1 MDAGRIHV
9 SDSILLM
16 SKVKPDWNPKL
27 WLRILL
33 PTVLVIV
40 WFAIAGL
47 GGPTFGKISEVS
59 TNDQAGFLPASA
71 QSTAVNDISAKFN
84 DSTNIPAAV
93 VIESNSGAVAEG
105 DKAAFDDLATAM
117 KDAPGVAPT
126 VEGELPSVLGP
137 TYSED
142 GAAVQYLVFF
152 AASGEELLT
161 DITGFRELV
170 KADTPSGYT
179 AYVAGPAG
187 LLADFVNGFGGIDG
201 ILLLVALLAVFVILL
216 IVYRSILLPILVLL
230 TAVFALSGS
239 ILGIYYLA
247 LNDIIKV
254 SGQSQGILSIL
265 VIGAATDYALLMVSR
280 YREAL
285 FEGQS
290 KWAAIGRAFRG
301 AFEPIFASAATV
313 VLALLCL
320 LFSDLNSNKALGPIA
335 AFGIGFA
342 FLAAVTFLPALLMI
356 FGRGAF
362 WPFLPKFGKK
372 KVEAVDANTVP
383 GLEGV
388 RGLWKRVG
396 NLIAKRPRTTWVVTL
411 VVLLAAVAG
420 LPGLKASGVPQT
432 DLLLGSN
439 IESVDG
445 QTVLG
450 DHFPAGAGSPAVIIA
465 NEATYEDVIAATEG
479 FDGVSTVEVQADID
493 ATKKAVE
500 EKIAQM
506 QADAIAAAAAGPGA
520 GGFPPAGANAAAS
533 PVDFANLSLE
543 DLGLKTIPKV
553 VDGKV
558 LINATF
564 SYQADSPEAESLVKQ
579 MRVDLAEV
587 DPDVLVGGE
596 TAIALDT
603 NQTAEADLVKIV
615 PIVLLVILVILMIL
629 LRSIV
634 APLILIGTVVVSF
647 AATMGVSALVF
658 NNLFNF
664 PGADASV
671 PLFGFV
677 FLVALGIDYNIFLMT
692 RVREEALT
700 IGTRPGIL
708 KGLAVT
714 GSVITSAGVVLAA
727 TFAAL
732 GVIPLLFL
740 VQLAFIV
747 SFGVILDTVLVR
759 SLLVPALAYDIGPKI
774 WWPSKLGREVSV
786 KK

>member
-1 MDAGRIHV
+1 
-9 SDSILLM
+9 
-16 SKVKPDWNPKL
+16 
-27 WLRILL
+27 
-33 PTVLVIV
+33 
-40 WFAIAGL
+40 
-47 GGPTFGKISEVS
+47 
-59 TNDQAGFLPASA
+59 
-71 QSTAVNDISAKFN
+71 
-84 DSTNIPAAV
+84 
-93 VIESNSGAVAEG
+93 
-105 DKAAFDDLATAM
+105 
-117 KDAPGVAPT
+117 
-126 VEGELPSVLGP
+126 
-137 TYSED
+137 
-142 GAAVQYLVFF
+142 
-152 AASGEELLT
+152 
-161 DITGFRELV
+161 
-170 KADTPSGYT
+170 
-179 AYVAGPAG
+179 
-187 LLADFVNGFGGIDG
+187 
-201 ILLLVALLAVFVILL
+201 
-216 IVYRSILLPILVLL
+216 
-230 TAVFALSGS
+230 
-239 ILGIYYLA
+239 
-247 LNDIIKV
+247 
-254 SGQSQGILSIL
+254 
-265 VIGAATDYALLMVSR
+265 
-280 YREAL
+280 
-285 FEGQS
+285 
-290 KWAAIGRAFRG
+290 
-301 AFEPIFASAATV
+301 
-313 VLALLCL
+313 
-320 LFSDLNSNKALGPIA
+320 
-335 AFGIGFA
+335 
-342 FLAAVTFLPALLMI
+342 
-356 FGRGAF
+356 
-362 WPFLPKFGKK
+362 
-372 KVEAVDANTVP
+372 
-383 GLEGV
+383 
-388 RGLWKRVG
+388 
-396 NLIAKRPRTTWVVTL
+396 VTL

-445 QTVLG
+445 QVVLG

-465 NEATYEDVIAATEG
+465 NESTYEDVISATEG

-500 EKIAQM
+500 EKIAQI
-506 QADAIAAAAAGPGA
+506 QADAMAAAAAAGPGA
-520 GGFPPAGANAAAS
+520 GGFPPAGVNAAAA

-564 SYQADSPEAESLVKQ
+564 TYQADSVEAEDLVQQ
-579 MRVDLAEV
+579 MRIDLAEI

-615 PIVLLVILVILMIL
+615 PIVLLVILVILMLL

-658 NNLFNF
+658 NNVFNF

-692 RVREEALT
+692 RVREEALN

>member
-1 MDAGRIHV
+1 M
-9 SDSILLM
+9 SD
-16 SKVKPDWNPKL
+16 VKPDWNPKL

-71 QSTAVNDISAKFN
+71 QSTAVNDLSAKFN
-84 DSTNIPAAV
+84 DSTNIPATV
-93 VIESNSGAVAEG
+93 IIESNSGNVAES
-105 DKAAFDDLATAM
+105 DKAAFDELATSM
-117 KDAPGVAPT
+117 KGATGVAPT
-126 VEGELPSVLGP
+126 VEGKVPSVLGP
-137 TYSED
+137 TYSDD
-142 GAAVQYLVFF
+142 GAAVEYLVFF
-152 AASGEELLT
+152 EASGEELLG
-161 DITGFRELV
+161 DITSFRELV
-170 KADTPSGYT
+170 KADTPTGYT
-179 AYVAGPAG
+179 SYVAGPAG

-230 TAVFALSGS
+230 TAIFALSGS

-247 LNDIIKV
+247 LNDVIKV

-285 FEGQS
+285 FEVKS
-290 KWAAIGRAFRG
+290 KWAAMGRAFRG

-342 FLAAVTFLPALLMI
+342 FLAAISFLPALLMI

-372 KVEAVDANTVP
+372 KVEAVDANTVA

-411 VVLLAAVAG
+411 VVLLAAIAG

-445 QTVLG
+445 QAVLG
-450 DHFPAGAGSPAVIIA
+450 KHFPAGAGSPAVIIA
-465 NEATYEDVIAATEG
+465 DEKTYEDVVTATEG
-479 FDGVSTVEVQADID
+479 FEGVSSVEVQLDLD
-493 ATKKAVE
+493 ATQKAVE

-506 QADAIAAAAAGPGA
+506 QADAIAAAAAAGGA
-520 GGFPPAGANAAAS
+520 GGFPPADMGAPPAAA
-533 PVDFANLSLE
+533 PIDYANLSLA
-543 DLGLKTIPKV
+543 DLGLAPIPKV

-564 SYQADSPEAESLVKQ
+564 SYQADSPEAEALVKK
-579 MRVDLAEV
+579 MRTDLAAV
-587 DPDVLVGGE
+587 DPGVLVGGE

-603 NQTAEADLVKIV
+603 NETATADLVKIV
-615 PIVLLVILVILMIL
+615 PIVLLVILIILMLL

-634 APLILIGTVVVSF
+634 APLVLIASVVVSF

-658 NNLFNF
+658 NNVFHF

-692 RVREEALT
+692 RVREEALG

-774 WWPSKLGREVSV
+774 WWPSKLANR
-786 KK
+786 

>member
-1 MDAGRIHV
+1 M
-9 SDSILLM
+9 SD
-16 SKVKPDWNPKL
+16 VKPDWNPKL

-71 QSTAVNDISAKFN
+71 QSTAVNDLSAKFN
-84 DSTNIPAAV
+84 DSTNIPATV
-93 VIESNSGAVAEG
+93 IIESNSGSVAES
-105 DKAAFDDLATAM
+105 DKAAFDELATSM
-117 KDAPGVAPT
+117 KGATGVAPT
-126 VEGELPSVLGP
+126 VEGKVPSVLGP
-137 TYSED
+137 TYSDD
-142 GAAVQYLVFF
+142 GAAVEYLVFF
-152 AASGEELLT
+152 EASGEELLG
-161 DITGFRELV
+161 DITSFRELV
-170 KADTPSGYT
+170 KTDTPSGYT
-179 AYVAGPAG
+179 SYVAGPAG

-230 TAVFALSGS
+230 TAIFALSGS

-247 LNDIIKV
+247 LNDVIKV

-285 FEGQS
+285 FEVQS
-290 KWAAIGRAFRG
+290 KWAAMGRAFRG

-342 FLAAVTFLPALLMI
+342 FLAAISFLPALLMI

-372 KVEAVDANTVP
+372 KVEAVDANTVA

-396 NLIAKRPRTTWVVTL
+396 NLIAKRPRTAWVVTL
-411 VVLLAAVAG
+411 VVLLAAIAG

-445 QTVLG
+445 QAVLG
-450 DHFPAGAGSPAVIIA
+450 KHFPAGAGSPAVIIA
-465 NEATYEDVIAATEG
+465 DEKTYENVVTATEE
-479 FDGVSTVEVQADID
+479 FEGVSSVEVQLDLD
-493 ATKKAVE
+493 ATQKAVE

-506 QADAIAAAAAGPGA
+506 QADAIAAAAAAGGA
-520 GGFPPAGANAAAS
+520 GGFPPADMGAPPAAA
-533 PVDFANLSLE
+533 PIDYANLSLA
-543 DLGLKTIPKV
+543 DLGLAPIPKV

-564 SYQADSPEAESLVKQ
+564 SYQADSPEAEALVKK
-579 MRVDLAEV
+579 MRTDLAAV
-587 DPDVLVGGE
+587 DPGVLVGGE

-603 NQTAEADLVKIV
+603 NETATADLVKIV
-615 PIVLLVILVILMIL
+615 PIVLLVILIILMLL

-634 APLILIGTVVVSF
+634 APLVLIASVVVSF

-658 NNLFNF
+658 NNVFHF

-692 RVREEALT
+692 RVREEALG

-774 WWPSKLGREVSV
+774 WWPSKLANR
-786 KK
+786 